1 MSAAEEVTDTFIFCF
16 VRMNPPTPGHLELI
30 KTMIYKAIELNAK
43 NAYIL
48 LSTTVNEKNP
58 LMCEPAPGQAVDP
71 VYKKAILEEMVATF
85 KQQLIDEEQNP
96 ENIPKLE
103 RLTIIIQC
111 ASGNLFGPIYSIL
124 TDQFAGIHKINIF
137 FIVGRDRVD
146 LLDSVADQLIIQDK
160 INTVDGLILDRSGM
174 SELLDRPDILE
185 IPLESIP
192 INSLSA
198 SYVRK
203 LVKHGKREKFVEL
216 YTPYISDPEILF
228 DTIQSKL
235 TDVGSTAPTP
245 LQAEATGTPTPAKI
259 PLSKY
264 FEGEHEP
271 LFYTP
276 EQKQQEI
283 ARREEQ
289 KLRKAEERARKKS
302 KSKGGTRKYKRK
314 TKKRRKF

>member
-71 VYKKAILEEMVATF
+71 IYKKTILEEMVATF
-85 KQQLIDEEQNP
+85 KHQLIDEEQNP

-103 RLTIIIQC
+103 RLNIIIEC
-111 ASGNLFGPIYSIL
+111 ASGNLFGPIYTIL
-124 TDQFAGIHKINIF
+124 TRQFAGSNKINIF

-174 SELLDRPDILE
+174 SELLERPDILE

-192 INSLSA
+192 TNSLSA

-203 LVKHGKREKFVEL
+203 LVKHGKREKFVQL

-228 DTIQSKL
+228 DTIQPKL
-235 TDVGSTAPTP
+235 TDVVRDPAP
-245 LQAEATGTPTPAKI
+245 LQADATPTPARI

-276 EQKQQEI
+276 AQKQEEI

-302 KSKGGTRKYKRK
+302 KSKGGKPKYKRK